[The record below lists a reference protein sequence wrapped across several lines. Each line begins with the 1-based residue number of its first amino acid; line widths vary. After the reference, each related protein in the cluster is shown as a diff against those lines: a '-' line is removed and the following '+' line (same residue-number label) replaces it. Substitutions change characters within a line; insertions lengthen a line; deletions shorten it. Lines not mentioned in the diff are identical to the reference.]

1 MGIII
6 LPVRA
11 INRNMRSKECDSHG
25 NYRLRR
31 KKRRT
36 ARSVLEALPD
46 WFEVPESREAFILEC
61 VCQLFYA
68 AFDKSL
74 PVGFIRLKKT
84 GKDTAEL
91 AVLGFLK
98 EYHRKGIGRELFL
111 KAKEA
116 VVGKGYSFLQ
126 VKTVKMGAYNDYDM
140 TNRFYLALGFKE
152 FEVFP
157 LLWDEDNPCQIYVMS
172 LQ

>member
-1 MGIII
+1 MPCRKNKKDRTGTPVMQLPPAEGLAFLSCGTGDLLGIII

-46 WFEVPESREAFILEC
+46 WFEVPESREAFIREC

-74 PVGFIRLKKT
+74 PVGFIRLKK
-84 GKDTAEL
+84 K
-91 AVLGFLK
+91 
-98 EYHRKGIGRELFL
+98 
-111 KAKEA
+111 
-116 VVGKGYSFLQ
+116 Q
-126 VKTVKMGAYNDYDM
+126 VKIRLNWRYWV
-140 TNRFYLALGFKE
+140 
-152 FEVFP
+152 
-157 LLWDEDNPCQIYVMS
+157 S
-172 LQ
+172 